1 MSGADWANATALFNI
16 ARMLRHLISGLLAIG
31 SVALI
36 SGCTPQ
42 TPPDTRVAM
51 GTHITDVQAQFGL
64 PDLIVD
70 HMNGFC
76 RAYTPKDRPA
86 TEWPADVPR
95 TFYYLDRDMEV
106 SFVRGEATAVSHL
119 SPDERQVIAGQLNP
133 GGHHA
138 AQ

>member
-1 MSGADWANATALFNI
+1 
-16 ARMLRHLISGLLAIG
+16 MLRLFISLTLLLG
-31 SVALI
+31 SITLV

-42 TPPDTRVAM
+42 PPPDTRVAM
-51 GTHITDVQAQFGL
+51 GTRITDVQAQFGL

-70 HMNGFC
+70 HLNGFC

-106 SFVRGEATAVSHL
+106 SFVRGEATGVSHI
-119 SPDERQVIAGQLNP
+119 SPDERQIIEGQLNP
-133 GGHHA
+133 GGHRA